1 MRDSTKTRLD
11 EKKEKKKKKEN
22 VKRTEKKKGGEKGI
36 KREKTKGRRGNVN
49 EAVLNRTQRRCH
61 DEKRAVLFI
70 MVVAAAA
77 ATKLPRLRELLDQTR
92 FSTSAFL
99 RIHDP
104 AERFSRFI
112 TVSGV
117 AKI

>member
-22 VKRTEKKKGGEKGI
+22 VKRTEKKKGGK
-36 KREKTKGRRGNVN
+36 KRDREKTKGRRGNVN